1 MKKSMQTPLTKIRIA
16 TIGYLISDWLVAV
29 EHFPVLPGDH
39 QTLGEIAVEPGG
51 MCNFLIAGQRLGG
64 QMTALDAIGA
74 DRYGLDLLDTLDK
87 EGVDT
92 RGVMRMAGA
101 RSRGVMVMSSPE
113 DEHVFLAYPGSVMPE
128 QSFNLD
134 WQRVLA
140 ESEALYLD
148 GFSLRQEHVRSAA
161 LAAAQWM
168 AGQGKKVFFDP
179 GPAADLGARVIL
191 PRLDGLFL
199 TAGEISRWTERGV
212 EELFGGSQNLAF
224 VAVKE
229 GAGGCTIYT
238 KDEPALYCRGFSV
251 PVRDTL
257 GAGDVFN
264 AAFIL
269 SLLQGKSLAECADFA
284 NAAGAVQVQ
293 KFGAGRNVPTREEVE
308 EMIGKQL
315 KS

>member
-1 MKKSMQTPLTKIRIA
+1 MKKSMPPPTHKLRIA
-16 TIGYLISDWLVAV
+16 TIGYLISDWLAAV
-29 EHFPVLPGDH
+29 EHFPVVPGNH

-74 DRYGLDLLDTLDK
+74 DSYGLDLLDALEK

-92 RGVMRMAGA
+92 SEVVRVGGA
-101 RSRGVMVMSSPE
+101 RSRGVMVMN
-113 DEHVFLAYPGSVMPE
+113 DAADRHVFMAYPGDEMPV
-128 QSFNLD
+128 QSFNTD
-134 WQRVLA
+134 WQRVLDGTDT
-140 ESEALYLD
+140 LYLD
-148 GFSLRQEHVRSAA
+148 GFTLRQEHVHSAA

-179 GPAADLGARVIL
+179 GPAADPDARAVL

-199 TAGEISRWTERGV
+199 TAAELSRWGEGGV
-212 EELFGGSQNLAF
+212 MELFGESQRLALI
-224 VAVKE
+224 VVKE
-229 GAGGCTIYT
+229 GAGGCTIYA
-238 KDEPALYCRGFSV
+238 KGEPALHCRGFSM

-269 SLLQGKSLAECADFA
+269 TLLQGKPLAECGAFA

-293 KFGAGRNVPTREEVE
+293 QFGAGKNVPTREEVE
-308 EMIGKQL
+308 EMVEKQS